1 MRRKKF
7 LALKIDEIAA
17 GYWLQ
22 IHLLSFCVLR
32 EFLLIYFSCFE
43 IEYYFSCLPLY
54 TKARMEIFFRP
65 SFPSFVRFF
74 NRFPVFFI
82 IYLCGSFIVCPFFH
96 RLSVSNVCPV
106 SGGKRDAGATRGRF
120 ILTKREK
127 LWERG

>member
-1 MRRKKF
+1 
-7 LALKIDEIAA
+7 
-17 GYWLQ
+17 
-22 IHLLSFCVLR
+22 
-32 EFLLIYFSCFE
+32 
-43 IEYYFSCLPLY
+43 
-54 TKARMEIFFRP
+54 MEIFFRP